1 MTLLDVDVG
10 DAVEPKVMP
19 AGEECKLRIVGA
31 SITTSDKGTFLIPR
45 LEVTDEPY
53 AKEFTHVLT
62 IPEDDM
68 DEKRLNQCKYRL
80 DEFYRT
86 FEFSLPQVDTSQRM
100 LFQAVKAGRSSG
112 SGRAMSTESRTP
124 SGSSCLRSKQ
134 TT

>member
-45 LEVTDEPY
+45 LEVTGEPY

-68 DEKRLNQCKYRL
+68 DEKRTNQCKYRL

-86 FEFSLPQVDTSQRM
+86 FEFSPPAGGYEPEDALPGCEGWAILGIR
-100 LFQAVKAGRSSG
+100 
-112 SGRAMSTESRTP
+112 ESDEYGEQNTIRKFLP
-124 SGSSCLRSKQ
+124 PK
-134 TT
+134 